1 MRRIVGAALLGSLAT
16 WGFAAVAASP
26 EVPGASVVPVPYE
39 QLAGW
44 AADDHAAPFRT
55 FRRSCI
61 DIAQGTAA
69 AQSAVPA
76 SEPLVGICLDALAEP
91 ETLEPALARRFFER
105 HFQPFE
111 VTVSNG
117 RGFLTGYYEPEFAGS
132 VLPTA
137 EFKIPLLA
145 RPDDLVSLE
154 PGDTVPGVPPGLTA
168 ARKIP
173 TGFEPYPERAAIE
186 DGAVDGHTASIVY
199 LREPTDAFVIHVQ
212 GSARIRLP
220 DGRSVRVAYAGRNG
234 QPYTSVARLVME
246 RLGVRPAD
254 MTADVLTDWL
264 KSNPTEARELLRR
277 NRSYIFF
284 RLAEELDPDDGP
296 IGAAGISVSPGRS
309 VAIDRTVWSYGLPI
323 WLEGELPEPGGG
335 RTMLRRLVVAQDT
348 GSAIVGPARADL
360 FVGSGEEAGAR
371 AGLIRE
377 PVRFVVLWPKQDG
390 PASGTP

>member
-1 MRRIVGAALLGSLAT
+1 M
-16 WGFAAVAASP
+16 
-26 EVPGASVVPVPYE
+26 PYG
-39 QLAGW
+39 QLSGW
-44 AADDHAAPFRT
+44 TTDDHAVPFRT

-69 AQSAVPA
+69 AQGAVPA
-76 SEPLVGICLDALAEP
+76 SEPLVGACLDALAEP
-91 ETLEPALARRFFER
+91 EGLPAALATRFFER

-111 VTVSNG
+111 VTVASG

-154 PGDTVPGVPPGLTA
+154 PGDSVPGVPPNLTA

-173 TGFEPYPERAAIE
+173 TGFEPYPERASIE

-199 LREPTDAFVIHVQ
+199 LRDPVDAFVIHVQ

-246 RLGVRPAD
+246 RLGVKPAD

-264 KSNPTEARELLRR
+264 KANPAESRELLRR

-296 IGAAGISVSPGRS
+296 IGAAGISVTPGRS
-309 VAIDRTVWSYGLPI
+309 VAIDRNIWSYGLPV

-335 RTMLRRLVVAQDT
+335 RTALRRLVIAQDT

-360 FVGSGEEAGAR
+360 FVGSGEEAGTR

-377 PVRFVVLWPKQDG
+377 AVRFVVLWPKEDG
-390 PASGTP
+390 PAPGRP